1 MRVYS
6 IQPSL
11 MLNRQYPKTK
21 VAEPIESPSF
31 KGLKGAGIGA
41 GAGLAWGGAIA
52 GLIAIGA
59 PYLLPIMA
67 ADVIAGGA
75 IMGAITGHAMEE
87 DLGSEDKDKDNN
99 K

>member
-1 MRVYS
+1 MNGKERVDAELVRRGLF
-6 IQPSL
+6 PS
-11 MLNRQYPKTK
+11 REKAQ
-21 VAEPIESPSF
+21 A
-31 KGLKGAGIGA
+31 A
-41 GAGLAWGGAIA
+41 
-52 GLIAIGA
+52 
-59 PYLLPIMA
+59 IMA